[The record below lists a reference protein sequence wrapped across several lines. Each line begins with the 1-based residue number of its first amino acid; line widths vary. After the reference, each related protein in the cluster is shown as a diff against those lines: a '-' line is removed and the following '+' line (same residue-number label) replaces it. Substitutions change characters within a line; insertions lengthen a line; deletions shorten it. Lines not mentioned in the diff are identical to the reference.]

1 MSQTPELPPALP
13 THRKAKPRHHAQWL
27 EIIAQCK
34 SSGLN
39 EQAFCDSIGVK
50 LDTFR
55 KHRYQ
60 ANNVSAKKTS
70 GRAGFKAVKITRPAV
85 VDQAVIVLHTSGCR
99 VVLPGD
105 MDISRVAELVRA
117 VGR

>member
-1 MSQTPELPPALP
+1 MLQRPALP
-13 THRKAKPRHHAQWL
+13 SEPHHNPKAKPRRHAQWL

-34 SSGLN
+34 SSGLT

-50 LDTFR
+50 VETFR

-60 ANNVSAKKTS
+60 ANKASGKKTS
-70 GRAGFKAVKITRPAV
+70 GRTGFKAVKITKPAA

-105 MDISRVAELVRA
+105 MDISRVVELDNALER
-117 VGR
+117 